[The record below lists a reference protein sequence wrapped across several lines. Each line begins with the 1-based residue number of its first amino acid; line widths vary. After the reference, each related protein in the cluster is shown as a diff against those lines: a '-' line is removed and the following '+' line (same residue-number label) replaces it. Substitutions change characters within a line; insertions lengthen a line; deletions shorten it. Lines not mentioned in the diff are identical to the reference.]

1 MLSVCIVEDEESNIK
16 LLTEYLWRFGREN
29 GEAFSI
35 TSFRDGLAFLEGY
48 HPDYDLV
55 LMDIQMPGIDGMETA
70 RRLRK
75 LDENV
80 AIIFITNLVKYA
92 IHGYEVQALDYI
104 VKPVVY
110 ESFAARIKKF
120 VDHSRAR
127 RKREVVLASGATI
140 RRVDANDIYYVIVEG
155 HYLRYRIVSGDFS
168 VYGSLVQ
175 AENALSG
182 APFVKCNSGILVNL
196 NYVQTIEKD
205 SVQVAGDWLPISRN
219 KKKDF
224 VAAVTKFLAEYR

>member
-1 MLSVCIVEDEESNIK
+1 MLNICIVEDEETNVVQ
-16 LLTEYLWRFGREN
+16 LTGFLERFGREE
-29 GEAFSI
+29 GEAFNI
-35 TSFRDGLAFLEGY
+35 TSFRDGLSFLEDY
-48 HPDYDLV
+48 HPVYDLV

-75 LDENV
+75 TDENV
-80 AIIFITNLVKYA
+80 AIIFITNLLKYA

-104 VKPVVY
+104 IKPVVY

-120 VDHSRAR
+120 IAHSRAR
-127 RKREVVLASGATI
+127 RRREVVLASGTTI
-140 RRVDANDIYYVIVEG
+140 KRVDINDIYYVSVEG
-155 HYLRYRIVSGDFS
+155 HYLHYRIVSGDFT

-175 AENALSG
+175 VENLLAG

-205 SVQVAGDWLPISRN
+205 NVQVAGDWLPISRN
-219 KKKDF
+219 KKKEF
-224 VAAVTKFLAEYR
+224 IAALTKFLAEY